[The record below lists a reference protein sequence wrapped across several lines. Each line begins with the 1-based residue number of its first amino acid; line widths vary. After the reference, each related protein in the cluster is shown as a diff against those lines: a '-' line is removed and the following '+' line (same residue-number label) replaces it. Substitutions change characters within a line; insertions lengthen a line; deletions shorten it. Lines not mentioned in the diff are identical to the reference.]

1 MPFDLKSIQKALKTF
16 KTFATNTAK
25 LFTKTPK
32 TLRDFGDKV
41 TTTK

>member
-1 MPFDLKSIQKALKTF
+1 MPFDLKAIQKALKTF

-32 TLRDFGDKV
+32 TLKDFADKV
-41 TTTK
+41 SK